1 MKLSLEVGDVVMHL
15 VGVASEKWS
24 IGIVTG
30 YGRHQGLYEVR
41 WSDGQIRKHTR
52 ELLKQ
57 IA

>member
-1 MKLSLEVGDVVMHL
+1 MSLLEVGDVVMHL
-15 VGVASEKWS
+15 VGLANSKWN

-30 YGRHQGLYEVR
+30 YGRHEGLYEVR
-41 WSDGQIRKHTR
+41 WSDGETRKHTR